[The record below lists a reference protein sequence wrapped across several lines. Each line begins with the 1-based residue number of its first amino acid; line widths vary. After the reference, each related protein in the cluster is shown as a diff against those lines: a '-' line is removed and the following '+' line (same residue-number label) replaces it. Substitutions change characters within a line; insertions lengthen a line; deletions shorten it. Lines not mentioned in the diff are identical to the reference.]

1 MSDFAEA
8 IPPNRANPVRAPS
21 PTLKAKARWVFR
33 GPNGIRAGW
42 SVLIFIA
49 IMALCLVAVRLIG
62 HAILGHRPPPPTG
75 DLSPA
80 RMLVQEVILL
90 LVVLI
95 PTWAMSRIER
105 RPVWSY
111 GLAPR
116 RAVALCSIGL
126 AGGLASLSL
135 LVAALDATG
144 ALTFAGIALN
154 TQQAIIYGL
163 VWAFGFFLV
172 GVAEETIFRG
182 YVQTTLAR
190 GIGFWPAAIGISLL
204 FAASHYGNP
213 GETPLGLAGV
223 VAASL
228 ALTLL
233 LYVTG
238 SLWLSIGFH
247 AAWDWSQ
254 SYLYGT
260 PDSGIMMQGH
270 LFITHAAGNVS
281 LSGGPAGPEGSLLA
295 TPVLIAT
302 LLGLVFIVRQA
313 GLAPRGVRAD

>member
-1 MSDFAEA
+1 M
-8 IPPNRANPVRAPS
+8 
-21 PTLKAKARWVFR
+21 
-33 GPNGIRAGW
+33 GPHGIRAGW
-42 SVLIFIA
+42 SVLIFVALMAACLGA
-49 IMALCLVAVRLIG
+49 IVAIG
-62 HAILGHRPPPPTG
+62 HAVFGQHKMPKGELPPT
-75 DLSPA
+75 L
-80 RMLVQEVILL
+80 LLIQELIL
-90 LVVLI
+90 LVVVLV
-95 PTWAMSRIER
+95 PTWIMSRIER
-105 RPVWSY
+105 RPFWSY

-116 RAVALCSIGL
+116 RAVPLCLIGL
-126 AGGLASLSL
+126 GGGFASLSL

-144 ALTFAGIALN
+144 ALTVAGVALN
-154 TQQAIIYGL
+154 TQQAILYGL

-281 LSGGPAGPEGSLLA
+281 LSGGAAGPEGSLLA

-313 GLAPRGVRAD
+313 GLASRGVRVG